1 VYHRPLLHRL
11 DIDSVVVFRAL
22 QLGDMLCAVPAL
34 RALRTAL
41 PKARI
46 TLVGLP
52 WASQFATRFRSYIDD
67 FVPFPGHPLLPEQP
81 VRQAELTPFYA
92 SMCARKFTLAL
103 QLHGNGGITN
113 EIVAGFGA
121 HAMAGHCV
129 GEPVSTERTVL
140 FPYPEIGAESGR
152 LLSLVERLGASAVGD
167 YLEFPLAQED
177 RQELEASGVAAGL
190 KPGSYI
196 CVHPGASKRDKCWPA
211 RKFAEVADHLAA
223 EFGVDVALTGS
234 AEEAGLAADVARH
247 MQARGECGGADLDR
261 GDGRPHEACPAAGL
275 QRHRRV
281 AHRRRPAPEE
291 RGHLQQ
297 GRYRALGATRP
308 RQPPL
313 HLGPGRAALGR
324 RAPARTRPAGRHRPQ
339 PATHGGHVALLVAR
353 HAAPDRQD
361 AGPAGFFDACAFG
374 PWSRPRTPFVGWARS
389 AHPTELDVPRVLG
402 VAGVLNARDTR
413 RTWVSRVP

>member
-1 VYHRPLLHRL
+1 MYHRPLLHRL

-103 QLHGNGGITN
+103 QLHGSGGITN

-177 RQELEASGVAAGL
+177 RQELEASGVAASL

-223 EFGVDVALTGS
+223 EFGVDVVLTGS

-247 MQARGECGGADLDR
+247 MQARAVNAAAPISIGAMAALMKHARLLVCNDT
-261 GDGRPHEACPAAGL
+261 GVSHIAAGL
-275 QRHRRV
+275 RLKSVVIFSKADIARWAPLDRDNHRCIWDPDAQRSTAV
-281 AHRRRPAPEE
+281 
-291 RGHLQQ
+291 LQHA
-297 GRYRALGATRP
+297 RALLAGTDP
-308 RQPPL
+308 SRQ
-313 HLGPGRAALGR
+313 
-324 RAPARTRPAGRHRPQ
+324 RTAGMWPY
-339 PATHGGHVALLVAR
+339 
-353 HAAPDRQD
+353 
-361 AGPAGFFDACAFG
+361 
-374 PWSRPRTPFVGWARS
+374 W
-389 AHPTELDVPRVLG
+389 
-402 VAGVLNARDTR
+402 
-413 RTWVSRVP
+413 